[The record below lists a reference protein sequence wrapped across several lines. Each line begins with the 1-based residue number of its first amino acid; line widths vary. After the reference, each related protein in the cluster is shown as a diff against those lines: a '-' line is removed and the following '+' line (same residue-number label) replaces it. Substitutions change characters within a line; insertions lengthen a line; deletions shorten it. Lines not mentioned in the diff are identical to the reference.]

1 MSLKVILVACVAA
14 VALADKAPVYHQPP
28 VYVAPTYHAPAPYK
42 QPEYPTAPPKYNYN
56 YGVADGYSGVNFAAS
71 ESRDGMNEIKLWRCI
86 SSYAFRPNLVSVYSS
101 DSEDTDSE
109 SDMDYKPSKWVFNLL
124 AVLAQAW
131 LSPIS
136 PIRTTAMSLKVILV
150 ACVAAVALA
159 DKAPVYHQP
168 PVYAAPTYHAPEP
181 AYHPSPY
188 KQPEYP
194 TVPPKYN
201 YNYGVA
207 DGYSGVNF
215 AASESRDD
223 QPVSSVD
230 FSAIYV
236 QISIPYGHKTPMKLS
251 RLAALTNRL

>member
-1 MSLKVILVACVAA
+1 MAMYLILCM
-14 VALADKAPVYHQPP
+14 L
-28 VYVAPTYHAPAPYK
+28 T
-42 QPEYPTAPPKYNYN
+42 
-56 YGVADGYSGVNFAAS
+56 
-71 ESRDGMNEIKLWRCI
+71 KLR
-86 SSYAFRPNLVSVYSS
+86 
-101 DSEDTDSE
+101 
-109 SDMDYKPSKWVFNLL
+109 FNLQHLTLRKLTLNPKWIDSGFVYKYSFLFIHLIHLSL

-131 LSPIS
+131 QSPIS

-168 PVYAAPTYHAPEP
+168 PVYAAPTYRAPEP

-207 DGYSGVNF
+207 DGYSGVNLGH
-215 AASESRDD
+215 SEARDGYKTEGSYTVD
-223 QPVSSVD
+223 LPDGRKQIVNYVDNGDGYVAEVTYEGEAQYPEYKPTYKPTYKPAPYQAPPKYPV
-230 FSAIYV
+230 Y
-236 QISIPYGHKTPMKLS
+236 
-251 RLAALTNRL
+251 